1 MVQIGRGQ
9 TTLVRRLCALRRLV
23 GTGDLKPPA
32 GLSGGAHP
40 SGGLHQ
46 SVESAID
53 SVEESLKL
61 LRSLFAKLRSGLPT
75 LSRGTASSAKVAKRS
90 RSIRLKLITHY
101 PSMKLTPPSQAGA
114 FAPPSVP
121 TAHLPTAFGTPS
133 EVGLRHLSPGALNSR
148 CRLGGGKHLP
158 ITFRASP
165 ARSERL
171 PSTFRIRGGVSWRL
185 RSVLTGRTKA
195 AKKPK
200 TARLEAPA
208 TR

>member
-1 MVQIGRGQ
+1 MRHY
-9 TTLVRRLCALRRLV
+9 
-23 GTGDLKPPA
+23 K
-32 GLSGGAHP
+32 
-40 SGGLHQ
+40 HQ